1 MEKHVFALA
10 IFFPVLLIFSA
21 DFIVSLSGV
30 IYIFSLLYVSSRTI
44 FGRKAVRKYYGEILK
59 MEQSIMKNEL

>member
-1 MEKHVFALA
+1 MEKHVLALGV
-10 IFFPVLLIFSA
+10 FCPVLLIFSA

-44 FGRKAVRKYYGEILK
+44 FGRKAVRKYYEDILK
-59 MEQSIMKNEL
+59 IEKSMLK

>member
-1 MEKHVFALA
+1 M
-10 IFFPVLLIFSA
+10 LLIFSA
-21 DFIVSLSGV
+21 DFMVSLSGV

-59 MEQSIMKNEL
+59 MEKSIMKNEL